1 MARPGLLLTGFA
13 LCAAGGIVLRL
24 RANSGGG
31 PVLGAD
37 VASFAAQHAWFWPLL
52 TACLTVAAGA
62 GLYWLVAEGRAAALR
77 RFPLMR
83 GARRVRTR
91 AALADLTS
99 ELQNLPGVKEVELRL
114 TGSRSRS
121 RLVLHVSCEE
131 SADLGL
137 LLGLIREAPLA
148 RFREAVGLSGL
159 HSVVRF
165 RLVYHET
172 RLA

>member
-13 LCAAGGIVLRL
+13 LCAAGGLVLRL
-24 RANSGGG
+24 RTDGGHD
-31 PVLGAD
+31 PVLGDDLTA
-37 VASFAAQHAWFWPLL
+37 FAAAHAWFWPLV
-52 TACLTVAAGA
+52 TALLTVTAGA
-62 GLYWLVAEGRAAALR
+62 SLYWLCAEGRTAALR

-99 ELQNLPGVKEVELRL
+99 ELRELPGVQEVELRL
-114 TGSRSRS
+114 TGSRARS

-137 LLGLIREAPLA
+137 LLTLIREAPLT
-148 RFREAVGLSGL
+148 RFREAVGLAGL

-165 RLVYHET
+165 RLVYQET
-172 RLA
+172 RFA